1 MSKYTI
7 KYHTD
12 EGGSV
17 QFYHLVESRYLGF
30 KEFYSKK
37 QAQYAYNVQKKLS
50 KLGLAPKVHGKVCK
64 LKVQNWHEK
73 SGWGFIT
80 QIVKCGRKQLSRR
93 KIQELV
99 NNIYEKTGLKFW
111 DCHDYNIGIF
121 RNKYVCIDTGKESFD
136 EDCNAW
142 GMNNPGPKCYECN
155 KYECNCYP

>member
-17 QFYHLVESRYLGF
+17 QFYHLVESKYLGF
-30 KEFYSKK
+30 KEFYNKR

-50 KLGLAPKVHGKVCK
+50 KLGLAPKVRGKICR
-64 LKVQNWHEK
+64 LKIQHWHEK
-73 SGWGFIT
+73 SNWGFIT
-80 QIVKCGRKQLSRR
+80 QIVKCGRKKLSRK

-99 NNIYEKTGLKFW
+99 NAIYEKTGLRFW
-111 DCHDYNIGIF
+111 DCHDYNIGIL

-136 EDCNAW
+136 RECNAW
-142 GMNNPGPKCYECN
+142 GMENPGPKCYECN
-155 KYECNCYP
+155 RYECHCYP